1 MTRRVSDPAIAQP
14 EEVLRVMT
22 SILRGE
28 QPEDAAVKTSERY
41 KAAELLGRHY
51 GLFERPEAAPPD
63 TRRLSREITQLL
75 AEIAEE
81 AHSGEGAKVCKRAPN
96 ARKTPQCGVFSEAK
110 AAATGSQSPLPAPA
124 GAEPLLLY
132 HIALGFAHTDA

>member
-1 MTRRVSDPAIAQP
+1 MTRHMSDPAIAQP

-28 QPEDAAVKTSERY
+28 QAEDAAVKTSERY

-81 AHSGEGAKVCKRAPN
+81 AHSGEGAKGWRG
-96 ARKTPQCGVFSEAK
+96 R
-110 AAATGSQSPLPAPA
+110 SQSPLPAPA
-124 GAEPLLLY
+124 GAEPRKRTFLPS
-132 HIALGFAHTDA
+132 TREVTP

>member
-1 MTRRVSDPAIAQP
+1 MTRRTSDPAIAQP

-81 AHSGEGAKVCKRAPN
+81 AHSGEGAKGRRGGGGSERPENSMLWSFQRRAGDQPRTDRKAPSPRPQ
-96 ARKTPQCGVFSEAK
+96 ARNL
-110 AAATGSQSPLPAPA
+110 AAR
-124 GAEPLLLY
+124 
-132 HIALGFAHTDA
+132 

>member
-1 MTRRVSDPAIAQP
+1 MTRRASDPAIAQP

-51 GLFERPEAAPPD
+51 GLFERPETAPPD

-75 AEIAEE
+75 AEISEE
-81 AHSGEGAKVCKRAPN
+81 AHSGEGAKGWRGLGAPG
-96 ARKTPQCGVFSEAK
+96 KLHVMEFSAESGRPAPDR
-110 AAATGSQSPLPAPA
+110 SQSPLPAPA
-124 GAEPLLLY
+124 GAEPLLPDESRS
-132 HIALGFAHTDA
+132 TP